1 MSNER
6 FNDEL
11 LSAII
16 DGEAEPELVASVNA
30 DAEASTR
37 LEQMR
42 QAVQIVA
49 EEPPAATA
57 QRRSASI
64 AAAMAA
70 ATPAPEVTSLAAA
83 RHERAETKKQA
94 RSFSTGWVAAVA
106 AAVAFLI
113 AIPIAIGLGGGSGAT
128 DVAADATDSTSLNVT
143 DAAGDAADAVAETS
157 SDDAMEDDEAMEDA
171 GDSARAF
178 DDDAMEDDAMEDDAM
193 EDAVGTLSLSFEGLE
208 SLANGVHYEGWIVV
222 DGEPISTGNFNVD
235 ADGGLVDLEGN
246 AVTDPFDAVH
256 AEDATAVVVS
266 IEPANDT
273 DPAPSN
279 IKVLGGDVVDGEADL
294 SIAHGA
300 AIGTD
305 FADASGV
312 YVLAT
317 PTTSVEDDE
326 LSGVWFIGLDGG
338 AVQGL
343 DLPELNEGWV
353 YEGWA
358 VIDGVPVSTGR
369 FTDPAAAD
377 DFNGFSGTDATGPN
391 YPGEDFIINAPD
403 GVNFPTDLRDGT
415 IVISVEPVDDDS
427 PAPFALKPLVSE
439 VADGIAD
446 HEVQSLDAGPV
457 AISGKAVLGS

>member
-178 DDDAMEDDAMEDDAM
+178 DDDAMEDDAMEEAM
-193 EDAVGTLSLSFEGLE
+193 EDDEEAM
-208 SLANGVHYEGWIVV
+208 
-222 DGEPISTGNFNVD
+222 
-235 ADGGLVDLEGN
+235 
-246 AVTDPFDAVH
+246 
-256 AEDATAVVVS
+256 ED
-266 IEPANDT
+266 D
-273 DPAPSN
+273 
-279 IKVLGGDVVDGEADL
+279 EAMEDED
-294 SIAHGA
+294 
-300 AIGTD
+300 TD
-305 FADASGV
+305 FAPADEVAAESEETATPSTTTTANGLAARTDELRNLRDLTAV
-312 YVLAT
+312 NNLDVLDDLIDLGTIAPKYSAADLAT
-317 PTTSVEDDE
+317 VREVS
-326 LSGVWFIGLDGG
+326 
-338 AVQGL
+338 
-343 DLPELNEGWV
+343 PECIEPR
-353 YEGWA
+353 
-358 VIDGVPVSTGR
+358 DGVSMPTPYALANLTLFGGVDR
-369 FTDPAAAD
+369 LILVEFAD
-377 DFNGFSGTDATGPN
+377 DGSTR
-391 YPGEDFIINAPD
+391 
-403 GVNFPTDLRDGT
+403 V
-415 IVISVEPVDDDS
+415 
-427 PAPFALKPLVSE
+427 
-439 VADGIAD
+439 
-446 HEVQSLDAGPV
+446 LDAEDCAP
-457 AISGKAVLGS
+457 LR